1 MCSRLEKKK
10 VMKKFDEKELKNY
23 DGGKPGSPVYV
34 AFKGKVYDVTE
45 SPLFMDG
52 MHFEHYAGADLSDF
66 IADAPHDEEVLAEL
80 KVVGEYVK

>member
-1 MCSRLEKKK
+1 
-10 VMKKFDEKELKNY
+10 MKRFTEEELKKH
-23 DGGKPGSPVYV
+23 DGGTPGTPIYF
-34 AFKGKVYDVTE
+34 AYKGKVYDATD
-45 SPLFMDG
+45 SPLFVDG